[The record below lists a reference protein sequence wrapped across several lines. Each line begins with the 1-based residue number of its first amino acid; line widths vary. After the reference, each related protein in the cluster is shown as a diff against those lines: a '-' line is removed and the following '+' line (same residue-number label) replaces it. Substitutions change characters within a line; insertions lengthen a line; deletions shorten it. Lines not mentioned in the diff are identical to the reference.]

1 MNMDNKVLAC
11 VDQSPSADHVADYAA
26 WAAQRLDA
34 PLEFLHV
41 IDRHPERGS
50 GKDHS
55 GSIGV
60 GAQEA
65 LLTALSEQDAAFA
78 RSAREQGRVFLHRL
92 RERASGAGA
101 GCIDTRQR
109 YGELEE
115 TLVEQQQD
123 VRLLVIGRRGESA
136 SSQATATQRDLGRN
150 VERVVRALSRPIL
163 TVTDAFRTPQKVL
176 VAYDG
181 GGVTRRGIDMLAAS
195 PLFRGLDVHVLMS
208 GPERPGAP
216 KDIDQACATLNA
228 GGLTASGRIIPGDP
242 EQVIAQYAANE
253 GMDLLVMG
261 AWSHSPLRS
270 RLFGSKT
277 SDLLRSARLPV
288 LLLR

>member
-11 VDQSPSADHVADYAA
+11 VDQSPWADHVADYAA
-26 WAAQRLDA
+26 WAARRLDA

-65 LLTALSEQDAAFA
+65 LLTELSAHDAAFA
-78 RSAREQGRVFLHRL
+78 RTARDQGRVFLNRL
-92 RERASGAGA
+92 RQRATGAGA

-109 YGELEE
+109 YGELEA

-136 SSQATATQRDLGRN
+136 ATTQRDLGRN
-150 VERVVRALSRPIL
+150 VERVVRALTRPIL
-163 TVTDAFRTPQKVL
+163 TVTDAFRAPQKVL

-181 GGVTRRGIDMLAAS
+181 GGITRRGIDMLAAS
-195 PLFRGLDVHVLMS
+195 PLLRGLDVRVLMS

-216 KDIDQACATLNA
+216 KDIEQACATLTA
-228 GGLTASGRIIPGDP
+228 GGLTASGCIIPGDP

-270 RLFGSKT
+270 LLFGSKT

>member
-11 VDQSPSADHVADYAA
+11 VDQSPWADHVADYAT

-65 LLTALSEQDAAFA
+65 LLTELSEQDAAFA
-78 RSAREQGRVFLHRL
+78 RTAREQGRVFLNRL

-109 YGELEE
+109 YGELEA
-115 TLVEQQQD
+115 TLVEQQRD

-136 SSQATATQRDLGRN
+136 ATTQRDLGRN
-150 VERVVRALSRPIL
+150 VERVVRALTRPIL
-163 TVTDAFRTPQKVL
+163 TVTDAFRAPQKVL

-181 GGVTRRGIDMLAAS
+181 GGITRRGIDMLAAS
-195 PLFRGLDVHVLMS
+195 PLLRGLDVHVLMA
-208 GPERPGAP
+208 GPERLSAP
-216 KDIDQACATLNA
+216 KDIEQACATLST

-242 EQVIAQYAANE
+242 EQVIAQYAAEE

-270 RLFGSKT
+270 LLFGSKT

>member
-1 MNMDNKVLAC
+1 MNRDNKVLAC
-11 VDQSPSADHVADYAA
+11 VDQSPWADHVADYAA
-26 WAAQRLDA
+26 WAATRLDA

-41 IDRHPERGS
+41 IDRHPERS
-50 GKDHS
+50 AGKDHS

-65 LLTALSEQDAAFA
+65 LLTELSQQDADFA
-78 RSAREQGRVFLHRL
+78 RTAREQVRVFLNRL
-92 RERASGAGA
+92 RERAADTGAA
-101 GCIDTRQR
+101 CIDTRQR
-109 YGELEE
+109 YGELTE

-136 SSQATATQRDLGRN
+136 ATGTTVTQRDLGRN

-163 TVTDAFRTPQKVL
+163 TVTDAFRAPQKVL
-176 VAYDG
+176 VACDG

-195 PLFRGLDVHVLMS
+195 PLLRGLDVHVLMS
-208 GPERPGAP
+208 GAQGLGAP
-216 KDIDQACATLNA
+216 KDIELACATLTA
-228 GGLTASGRIIPGDP
+228 GGLNASGHIIPGDP
-242 EQVIAQYAANE
+242 EHVIAQYAAHQ

-270 RLFGSKT
+270 LLFGSKT
-277 SDLLRSARLPV
+277 SDLLRSTRLPV

>member
-1 MNMDNKVLAC
+1 MNMGNKVLAC
-11 VDQSPSADHVADYAA
+11 VDRSPWADHVADYAA

-41 IDRHPERGS
+41 IDRHRERS
-50 GKDHS
+50 LGKDHS

-65 LLTALSEQDAAFA
+65 LLTELSEQDTAFA
-78 RSAREQGRVFLHRL
+78 RSAREQGRLFLNRL
-92 RERASGAGA
+92 RERAAKAGA

-115 TLVEQQQD
+115 TLVEQQHG

-136 SSQATATQRDLGRN
+136 AATQRDLGRN

-163 TVTDAFRTPQKVL
+163 TVTDAFCPPRKAL

-195 PLFRGLDVHVLMS
+195 PLFRGLDVHVLMA
-208 GPERPGAP
+208 GPTRQSAP
-216 KDIDQACATLNA
+216 KDIEQACATLVA
-228 GGLTASGRIIPGDP
+228 GGLKASSHIVPGDP
-242 EQVIAQYAANE
+242 EQVIAQYAASE

-270 RLFGSKT
+270 LQFGSKT
-277 SDLLRSARLPV
+277 SDLLRAARLPV

>member
-11 VDQSPSADHVADYAA
+11 VDQSRWADYVVDHAA

-34 PLEFLHV
+34 PLELLHV

-50 GKDHS
+50 GRDHS

-65 LLTALSEQDAAFA
+65 LLTELSEQDAAFA
-78 RSAREQGRVFLHRL
+78 RTAREQGRVFLNRL
-92 RERASGAGA
+92 RQRATGAGA

-123 VRLLVIGRRGESA
+123 VRLLVIGRHGESA
-136 SSQATATQRDLGRN
+136 ATTQRDLGRN
-150 VERVVRALSRPIL
+150 VERVVRALTRPIL
-163 TVTDAFRTPQKVL
+163 TVTDAFRAPQKAV

-181 GGVTRRGIDMLAAS
+181 GGITRRGIDMLAAS
-195 PLFRGLDVHVLMS
+195 PLLRGLDVHVLMS

-216 KDIDQACATLNA
+216 KDIEQACATLSA
-228 GGLTASGRIIPGDP
+228 GGLNASGRIIPGDP
-242 EQVIAQYAANE
+242 EQVIAQYAASE

-270 RLFGSKT
+270 LLLGSKT

>member
-11 VDQSPSADHVADYAA
+11 VDQSPWADHVADYAT

-65 LLTALSEQDAAFA
+65 LLTELSEHDAAFA
-78 RSAREQGRVFLHRL
+78 RTAREQGRLFLNRL

-115 TLVEQQQD
+115 TLVEQQRD

-136 SSQATATQRDLGRN
+136 ATTQRDLGRN
-150 VERVVRALSRPIL
+150 VERVVRALTRPIL
-163 TVTDAFRTPQKVL
+163 TVTDAFRAPQRVL

-181 GGVTRRGIDMLAAS
+181 GGITRRGIDMLAAS
-195 PLFRGLDVHVLMS
+195 PLLRGLDVHVLMS

-253 GMDLLVMG
+253 AMDLLVMG

-270 RLFGSKT
+270 LLFGSKT